1 VRGRRRL
8 GVALLLDPPASV
20 EVEGL
25 RRALGDTSLGHVAP
39 HLTLVPPVNV
49 RAAELEDALRLV
61 RRAAATQDGPLWV
74 ELGPV
79 ETFVPVTP
87 VVYLGVGGPDLGR
100 LGRLKSTV
108 LSGPLLRAERWP
120 WVPHVTL
127 ADEAPPEQAA
137 AALQALA
144 HYRSRISFD
153 RVVVLEERGRHWH
166 PLADTCFG
174 PPRVVGRGGLEL
186 EITEGRLVGPDVLA
200 MAEAQLGGAAQPG
213 GAQLGEAQFGEARFG
228 GAQLREAQFGP
239 AQLGESI
246 VLTGRREGR
255 VAGIAAAWHGGQ
267 AGEPVNIGV
276 LVEAECRRQ
285 GVGRALVTALELAI
299 RRRGWALEGVRG
311 YGPDEFF
318 RSTGG
323 WVHSFRPGG
332 L

>member
-166 PLADTCFG
+166 PLADACFG

-186 EITEGRLVGPDVLA
+186 EITEGRLLGPDVLA
-200 MAEAQLGGAAQPG
+200 MAEAQLGGTAQPG
-213 GAQLGEAQFGEARFG
+213 GAQSGEAQLG
-228 GAQLREAQFGP
+228 QAQFGQGQLGP
-239 AQLGESI
+239 AQLGEST

-255 VAGIAAAWHGGQ
+255 VAGFAAAWHGGQ
-267 AGEPVNIGV
+267 AGEPVNVGV

-285 GVGRALVTALELAI
+285 GVGRALVTALELTV

-311 YGPDEFF
+311 YGPEEFF

-323 WVHSFRPGG
+323 WVHSFRPGC

>member
-1 VRGRRRL
+1 MRGRRRL

-213 GAQLGEAQFGEARFG
+213 GAQLGE
-228 GAQLREAQFGP
+228 
-239 AQLGESI
+239 SI

-255 VAGIAAAWHGGQ
+255 VAGFAAAWHGGQ

-285 GVGRALVTALELAI
+285 GVGRALVTVLELTI

-311 YGPDEFF
+311 YGPEGFF
-318 RSTGG
+318 RNTGG